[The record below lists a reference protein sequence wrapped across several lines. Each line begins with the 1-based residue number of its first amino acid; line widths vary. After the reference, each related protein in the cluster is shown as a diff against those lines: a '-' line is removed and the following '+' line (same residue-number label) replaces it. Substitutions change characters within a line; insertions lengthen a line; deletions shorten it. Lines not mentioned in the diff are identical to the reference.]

1 MTEMEEIEV
10 EGMTCSN
17 CALGVQKGLEKIGLE
32 QVNVDFATGEVL
44 FNNTPKVP
52 SEKINKTIEGL
63 GYQIKSKTEENQID
77 QFGSKLMRKFYTSLA
92 FTIPLFSAMFLPF
105 NFLHNAWVQLVLVI
119 PVMYIGVEHFGKS
132 AFKSLK
138 NGIPN
143 MDVLIFIGSSAAF
156 LYSLSGSII
165 YYGSELVHNYLF
177 YETAATIITLVLFGN
192 VLEHRSVKQTTSAI
206 ADLNQL
212 QKNIA
217 KRIISENGEEEFET
231 INAEDLKLGDLV
243 LVNEG
248 DRIPADG
255 KLISGTAK
263 VDESMISGES
273 ESIVKELNSRL
284 IGGTVVNSGNFKMV
298 VDAVG
303 KETVLSKIIQLVKK
317 AQAEKPDIQRLG
329 DKISAIFVP
338 VVVGIALLTFSVW
351 YFALDGSLQQSI
363 MNAVAVLVISCP
375 CAMGLA
381 TPTAVMVGIG
391 RAAKNGILIK
401 GGATVELL
409 AKIQHIVFDKT
420 GTLTSGDF
428 SVDQLENFQENV
440 SVEAIKSI
448 IYSMEKYSSHPIAKS
463 IQKQYKAEGV
473 QSVLLIDAK
482 EVKGKGIEVKDA
494 DGNHYQLG
502 AAKWLLSSDF
512 ETSHSVFLTK
522 NGELLAGLTISD
534 EVRSGAAEMIAL
546 FKDHGIKTML
556 LSGDKIEK
564 TEKLANELRLDSF
577 KGEQIP
583 EEKLLAID
591 ALLKNES
598 VAMVG
603 DGINDAPAL
612 SKATV
617 GISLSNS
624 TQIAMQS
631 SQVILLKPNDLK
643 IVFNAF
649 LFSKHTYITIK
660 QNLFWAFFYNVL
672 AIPLAAAGFL
682 NPMIAALSMA
692 FSDVIVIGNSLR
704 LKRKKLT

>member
-1 MTEMEEIEV
+1 M
-10 EGMTCSN
+10 
-17 CALGVQKGLEKIGLE
+17 
-32 QVNVDFATGEVL
+32 
-44 FNNTPKVP
+44 
-52 SEKINKTIEGL
+52 
-63 GYQIKSKTEENQID
+63 
-77 QFGSKLMRKFYTSLA
+77 
-92 FTIPLFSAMFLPF
+92 
-105 NFLHNAWVQLVLVI
+105 
-119 PVMYIGVEHFGKS
+119 
-132 AFKSLK
+132 
-138 NGIPN
+138 
-143 MDVLIFIGSSAAF
+143 
-156 LYSLSGSII
+156 
-165 YYGSELVHNYLF
+165 
-177 YETAATIITLVLFGN
+177 LFGN